1 MKVLFLTLIKI
12 NSIQERGIYTDLLRT
27 FYDHGHKVFA
37 VCPAERRD
45 KKKTHLIEEK
55 EGTRLNVQTLNL
67 QKTNVIE
74 KGLGTLA
81 IEYQYLRAIKKYF
94 SNIKF
99 DLIIYSTPP
108 ITFFKIINF
117 IKKRDNAYSYLLLKD
132 IFPQNAIDM
141 QMFKENSIL
150 HHFFKKKEKQ
160 LYNVSDAI
168 GCMSLANKKYLLSHN
183 NYISADK
190 VEINPNSIA
199 PQIFLKDNDQN
210 KKIKLKYSLPL
221 NAKLFIYGG
230 NLGKPQGTE
239 FLLETIQTNKNK
251 DVFFVIVGSGT
262 AFNSIEKWFTVN
274 KPNNAILLAG
284 LPKTDFDLLLNACH
298 VGLIFL
304 NRNFTIPNFPSR
316 LLSYLEMKLPV
327 IAATDD
333 CSDIGDVLED
343 NNCGYKIAAG
353 NLVEIHNAI
362 DLMCNDEKKYQ
373 IMSQNAWSLLQNQYN
388 VIDSYNLI
396 KNRSSCIKRS

>member
-27 FYDHGHKVFA
+27 FHNHGHEVFA
-37 VCPAERRD
+37 VCPIERRD
-45 KKKTHLIEEK
+45 RKKTYLLEEK
-55 EGTRLNVQTLNL
+55 EGTVLNVQTLNL

-81 IEYQYLRAIKKYF
+81 IEYQYLWAIKKYF

-99 DLIIYSTPP
+99 DLILYSTPP
-108 ITFFKIINF
+108 ITFCKIINF
-117 IKKRDNAYSYLLLKD
+117 IKRRDNAYSYLLLKD

-141 QMFKENSIL
+141 KMFIENGFL
-150 HHFFKKKEKQ
+150 HNFFKKKEKK
-160 LYNVSDAI
+160 LYNISDAI
-168 GCMSLANKKYLLSHN
+168 GCMSMANKKYLLSHN
-183 NYISADK
+183 NYLNPDK
-190 VEINPNSIA
+190 VEINPNSIN
-199 PQIFLKDNDQN
+199 PQVFLQDDDEK
-210 KKIKLKYSLPL
+210 KKIKQKYLLPL

-239 FLLETIQTNKNK
+239 FLLETIRTNTNK
-251 DVFFVIVGSGT
+251 DVFFVVVGAGT
-262 AFNSIEKWFTVN
+262 AFNSIEKWFSFN
-274 KPNNAILLAG
+274 KPKNARLLAG
-284 LPKTDFDLLLNACH
+284 LPKTDFDLLLNACY

-304 NRNFTIPNFPSR
+304 NQRFTIPNFPSR

-343 NNCGYKIAAG
+343 NNCGFKI
-353 NLVEIHNAI
+353 
-362 DLMCNDEKKYQ
+362 MY
-373 IMSQNAWSLLQNQYN
+373 
-388 VIDSYNLI
+388 
-396 KNRSSCIKRS
+396 R